1 MQYLDIGD
9 KLNLELKGDN
19 LRAND
24 TLWDE
29 TILNRPKELD
39 AQLLEEFEKHTV
51 CKVYGCGLSSF
62 RITFQK
68 GVAKSHNHLK
78 RLVQHYLQPKTR
90 KGHVA

>member
-39 AQLLEEFEKHTV
+39 AQLLESLKSIQF
-51 CKVYGCGLSSF
+51 
-62 RITFQK
+62 
-68 GVAKSHNHLK
+68 AKCMDVVSLHSGSRFK
-78 RLVQHYLQPKTR
+78 KEWPKATTI
-90 KGHVA
+90 